1 MSQADHK
8 NTASFGRKAGSD
20 QYRADQK
27 ALLKQGKFQEA
38 FDMDVEDIT
47 SQFLENMIVPL
58 MKHKRI

>member
-27 ALLKQGKFQEA
+27 ALLKQGKFQEHLIW
-38 FDMDVEDIT
+38 MLKT
-47 SQFLENMIVPL
+47 SQVSSLENMIVPL